1 MDYDGDILQNDA
13 YWAGLIAAQVK
24 EKDVNFVTSILGG
37 DNHVIRA
44 FFYKL
49 YGKSKY
55 REIRR
60 LEHGAIE
67 ALFQDIC
74 QVVRETIIKK
84 LHDGTFKDIDN
95 VPAYFWAVVDYQMSK
110 ENKRLRRLQP
120 LYRESKEN
128 GTEYSIPIG
137 LVESGEHSTEIRHA
151 IRKIINE
158 ELSPIEEDL
167 F

>member
-1 MDYDGDILQNDA
+1 MAYDSAVLKFEA
-13 YWAGLIAAQVK
+13 YWAGLIVSQVK
-24 EKDVNFVTSILGG
+24 EGDVDFVTGLLGG

-44 FFYKL
+44 FFCKL

-55 REIRR
+55 WEIRR
-60 LEHGAIE
+60 LEHGAVE
-67 ALFQDIC
+67 KLFQDIC

-84 LHDGTFKDIDN
+84 LNDRTFEDIDY

-151 IRKIINE
+151 IRKVINE